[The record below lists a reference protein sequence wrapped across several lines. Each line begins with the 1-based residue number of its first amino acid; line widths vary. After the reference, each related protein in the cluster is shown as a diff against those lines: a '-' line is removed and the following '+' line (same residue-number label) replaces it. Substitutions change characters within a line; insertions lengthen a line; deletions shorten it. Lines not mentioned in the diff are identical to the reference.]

1 MSQPPLPPMPPQ
13 QPQQPRPVPQ
23 PDPDVTRIRPPAGSP
38 PPYGAPAPQAPQ
50 QARPATPPPYQQAS
64 PAPAPYGQPH
74 QQPHQQPGQQT
85 GGPQGVQ
92 EFRIGQAQIRNMAL
106 RFGLATVAVAVLVFL
121 PNRRTEDW
129 NTLGKVLL
137 VVLALVVMAI
147 VLALLPVKVTLAP
160 QGLTVQRLSGLKKFV
175 PGAEIGRAVLVE
187 QFQAY
192 DRAGTGVS
200 TRLYL
205 RNHDGKR
212 ILVLN
217 SQQVDRS
224 AQVAVAQALGQQ
236 NVDHVPDPVNGKEL
250 SRRYP
255 GMVSVWEARPVLIG
269 VVAAIVIVAAV
280 VVGVLL
286 FADY

>member
-1 MSQPPLPPMPPQ
+1 MSLPPLPPRHPQQTPQTPHPAPPAQPPHQQPSPHQQRPPAYQQPGPAPYQAGPPQ
-13 QPQQPRPVPQ
+13 QPQQP
-23 PDPDVTRIRPPAGSP
+23 
-38 PPYGAPAPQAPQ
+38 PQ
-50 QARPATPPPYQQAS
+50 Q
-64 PAPAPYGQPH
+64 H
-74 QQPHQQPGQQT
+74 QQPPRPPQQPG
-85 GGPQGVQ
+85 GPGTAGVQ
-92 EFRIGQAQIRNMAL
+92 EFRIGQAQVRNMAV
-106 RFGLATVAVAVLVFL
+106 RFGLGTVVVAVVLFL

-137 VVLALVVMAI
+137 VVFALVVMAI
-147 VLALLPVKVTLAP
+147 ALALLPVKVTLSP

-175 PGAEIGRAVLVE
+175 PGEEIGRAVLVE
-187 QFQAY
+187 QFRTY

-205 RNHDGKR
+205 RNHQGKR
-212 ILVLN
+212 ILVLD
-217 SQQVDRS
+217 SQQVDRT
-224 AQVAVAQALGQQ
+224 AQVAVAQALGQH

-255 GMVSVWEARPVLIG
+255 GLVSVWEARPVLIG
-269 VVAAIVIVAAV
+269 IVLAVLIVAAV